1 MAAIIQTRRESPTI
15 WSRICPRDTFL
26 SADSFFR
33 KLVFGEFGDEKKFAS
48 FSPEFPVLTRAS
60 PALRKSFVDLDDMMS
75 VAPALFEERSIY
87 RRKFGRQSGRI
98 CKADCTGAS
107 PHRARQRERRSVRRV
122 KC

>member
-1 MAAIIQTRRESPTI
+1 MAAIIPRHRESPQFG
-15 WSRICPRDTFL
+15 RAPRDRFL

-33 KLVFGEFGDEKKFAS
+33 KLAFREFGDEKKFAS
-48 FSPEFPVLTRAS
+48 FSPEFPVLTTAS
-60 PALRKSFVDLDDMMS
+60 PALRTQFVGHDDMMS
-75 VAPALFEERSIY
+75 VAPALFEARSIC

>member
-1 MAAIIQTRRESPTI
+1 MAAIIQTHRESPQFGRPSVRVTHFFV
-15 WSRICPRDTFL
+15 SRFIFQ
-26 SADSFFR
+26 
-33 KLVFGEFGDEKKFAS
+33 KIGFGDEKKFAS
-48 FSPEFPVLTRAS
+48 FSPEFPVLTTAS
-60 PALRKSFVDLDDMMS
+60 PALRTQFVGHDDMMS
-75 VAPALFEERSIY
+75 VAPALFEARSIC